1 MMYISMEDWIPKGE
15 LELIQWIPEYGSV
28 GCVVTEMANM
38 VQWIPEYGSME
49 LT

>member
-28 GCVVTEMANM
+28 GCVVTEMAQLRITGLPCKAVN
-38 VQWIPEYGSME
+38 
-49 LT
+49 